1 MVVSSKLVRVDI
13 GTFDELLASVLRLAL
28 SLGARQVNH
37 RELAG
42 AHLVSIAIVSI
53 AIVSIAIVSVA
64 MGLAMGLGS
73 TGGAPPWPRDP

>member
-1 MVVSSKLVRVDI
+1 MRVDV

-37 RELAG
+37 RELAR

-53 AIVSIAIVSVA
+53 AIVSIAIVSIAIVSI
-64 MGLAMGLGS
+64 GGGILLVS
-73 TGGAPPWPRDP
+73 TT